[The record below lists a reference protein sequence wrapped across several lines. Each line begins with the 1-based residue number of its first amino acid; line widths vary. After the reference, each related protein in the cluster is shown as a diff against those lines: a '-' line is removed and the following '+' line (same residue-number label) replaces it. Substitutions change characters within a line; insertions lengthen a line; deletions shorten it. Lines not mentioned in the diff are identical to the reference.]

1 MVARISGG
9 RPVAREP
16 IKLMSSGGLKAV
28 ITELAEAF
36 ERASQHTLAPVFGP
50 PTAIK
55 TRIESGEP
63 VDVAVMSQGLI
74 DDLVQQGKL
83 RSDGRVT
90 LARSR
95 LGLAIGAGAP
105 RPDIS
110 TVAAFRQTLL
120 DAKSIVCTDPA
131 GGGASGIHFQKV
143 IRDLG
148 IADQVMA
155 KARLNSGS
163 YNAEFVA
170 RGEAELAVQQISEIV
185 PVKGAELLAPLPA
198 ELQLTTAFDAAIGAN
213 AREAAAAAKF
223 IAYLASADAQRV
235 IRANG
240 MDVA

>member
-1 MVARISGG
+1 D
-9 RPVAREP
+9 P

-36 ERASQHTLAPVFGP
+36 EHASGHALAPVFGP

-55 TRIESGEP
+55 TRIESGET
-63 VDVAVMSQGLI
+63 VDVAVMSQTLI
-74 DDLVQQGKL
+74 DDLVNQGKL
-83 RSDGRVT
+83 RPDGRVT

-95 LGLAIGAGAP
+95 LGLALGAGAA

-131 GGGASGIHFQKV
+131 GGGASGIHFQKL

-155 KARLNSGS
+155 KARLNSGG

-185 PVKGAELLAPLPA
+185 PVKGAELLGPLPDA
-198 ELQLTTAFDAAIGAN
+198 LQLTTAFDAAIGAK
-213 AREAAAAAKF
+213 APAAAAAAEL
-223 IAYLASADAQRV
+223 IAYLTSADAQRV

>member
-1 MVARISGG
+1 M
-9 RPVAREP
+9 AREP

-213 AREAAAAAKF
+213 AREAAAAAKL